1 MSLALG
7 ARMGLDYSFELVVEI
22 AKLERALVAIA
33 DALVPSDRERLL
45 RSVAPDPVGW
55 LERIERTGT
64 DARMSDVCF
73 SFLFSPDDDLLVYPS
88 GQVEPCGRVGVGCVW
103 CYLRIRDDGVA
114 VFRATAATT
123 CMSLLFERSESVRAV
138 WASIAEQCG
147 AWFVMFDDETYEN
160 RVLWPYVGTLSDLHA
175 DEEPQSRPS
184 WPELAARAQRLAGR
198 AGA

>member
-1 MSLALG
+1 
-7 ARMGLDYSFELVVEI
+7 MGLDYSFELVVEI
-22 AKLERALVAIA
+22 ARLERALVAIA

-45 RSVAPDPVGW
+45 RSIGPDPV
-55 LERIERTGT
+55 RFSIESSGDR
-64 DARMSDVCF
+64 CF
-73 SFLFSPDDDLLVYPS
+73 SFLFPPDDDLLVYPS
-88 GQVEPCGRVGVGCVW
+88 GQVEPCGRFGVGCVW
-103 CYLRIRDDGVA
+103 CDLRIRDGVA

-160 RVLWPYVGTLSDLHA
+160 RVLWPYVGTLSDLHG
-175 DEEPQSRPS
+175 DEAPLSRPS
-184 WPELAARAQRLAGR
+184 WAELAARAQRLAGR